1 MLLINL
7 HHSWHYLSLKN
18 WNPGYKLEPWLAGK
32 IFTGNI
38 QKQWFVAH
46 AVTRGV
52 AVVSLLT

>member
-32 IFTGNI
+32 FFLFLPG
-38 QKQWFVAH
+38 KK
-46 AVTRGV
+46 R
-52 AVVSLLT
+52 LLRSRTQLF